1 MNLSAHFTLEE
12 FTKSQAGER
21 FGIANVPDEK
31 QIACMK
37 RLCEKVLEVVR
48 LNLGPVHV
56 NSGFRSLEI
65 NGLIGGASSSQHCKG
80 EAADIEIPGI
90 ANGDLARWIEKH
102 CEYDQL
108 ILECYKPGVP
118 TSGWVHVSFKSVDN
132 RKSELTATVIGGK
145 MIYTQGIHP

>member
-48 LNLGPVHV
+48 LNLGPVHI
-56 NSGFRSLEI
+56 NSGFRNLEI
-65 NGLIGGASSSQHCKG
+65 NGLIGGASSAQHCKG
-80 EAADIEIPGI
+80 EAADIEIAGVSNADVWRFIVAELPFDQCI
-90 ANGDLARWIEKH
+90 AEYLEKN
-102 CEYDQL
+102 D
-108 ILECYKPGVP
+108 PNA
-118 TSGWVHVSFKSVDN
+118 GWVHVSYSRGNN
-132 RKSELTATVIGGK
+132 RKEAMSCVKGK
-145 MIYTQGIHP
+145 YSAGLSYEK